1 MAAPTP
7 TTEPDVLIAGDTA
20 KWLRTLADYPAT
32 DGWVLSYV
40 LINGTS
46 KITII
51 GTASGSDHLI
61 TAAASVTAGWL
72 PGEYAWRARVTKSSE
87 VYTVG
92 SGTFTVQSSFAA
104 ATLDARSHVRRV
116 LANIEAYL
124 EDGNNLTAAN
134 YTIAGRSL
142 QRIPLAE
149 LLSLRDKYKAELVV
163 ENAANAVARG
173 LPDPRRVF
181 VRFGGGPY

>member
-20 KWLRTLADYPAT
+20 KWLKTLAEYPAT
-32 DGWVLSYV
+32 EGWELSYV

-46 KITII
+46 KITVI

-61 TAAASVTAGWL
+61 TVAATTTADWV
-72 PGEYAWRARVTKSSE
+72 PGDYTWRARVSKSGE

-92 SGTFTVQSSFAA
+92 SGTFKVQSSFSA
-104 ATLDARSHVRRV
+104 ATLDARTHARRV

-124 EDGNNLTAAN
+124 EDGANLTAAN

-142 QRIPLAE
+142 QRIPMAE
-149 LLSLRDKYKAELVV
+149 LLALRDRYRAEVAR
-163 ENAANAVARG
+163 ETAANLIARG
-173 LPDPRRVF
+173 MGDPRRVF
-181 VRFGGGPY
+181 VRFGGNY